1 MAERIEVEPF
11 VTVEAGDTNI
21 ASFQLKI
28 NIPDSNGVSLGEIDE
43 VSVLVIC
50 CCLTDP
56 QEWEIRIDPAMD
68 MDGGFNLRELQV
80 ITASVTRFIHQVSG
94 MVFEINNYQERIHVA
109 KDTPEFCQ

>member
-1 MAERIEVEPF
+1 MVERIEVEPF
-11 VTVEAGDTNI
+11 VTVEAGDTSI
-21 ASFQLKI
+21 ASFQLKVEAG
-28 NIPDSNGVSLGEIDE
+28 SGMEI
-43 VSVLVIC
+43 SVLKIC

-68 MDGGFNLRELQV
+68 MDNGLTLKELQI

-94 MVFEINNYQERIHVA
+94 MVFEINNYQERVHVA

>member
-1 MAERIEVEPF
+1 MAEPIEVEPF

-50 CCLTDP
+50 CCLSDP
-56 QEWEIRIDPAMD
+56 QEWEIRIDPACD
-68 MDGGFNLRELQV
+68 MDNGVTLKELQV

-94 MVFEINNYQERIHVA
+94 MVFEINNFDERINDSKNTLRSH
-109 KDTPEFCQ
+109 

>member
-1 MAERIEVEPF
+1 MKIMVERIEVTPIITIEP
-11 VTVEAGDTNI
+11 TNTTI
-21 ASFQLKI
+21 TSFQL
-28 NIPDSNGVSLGEIDE
+28 DVDG

-50 CCLTDP
+50 CCLEDP
-56 QEWEIRIDPAMD
+56 QEWEIRINQAID
-68 MDGGFNLRELQV
+68 MDNGVTLSELQV